1 MVRHRATI
9 GSCSSPFTCVAP
21 FVLRRASSN
30 EDREFT
36 ARNETMPLNTLRASS
51 SQQLA
56 SNVVDTAL
64 AALGAAAGLYLL
76 SFLEAAIDQP
86 MYASSLASSAVL
98 IFSGYRP
105 PPPRNVFLGTLVFTD
120 LWARTPD

>member
-1 MVRHRATI
+1 
-9 GSCSSPFTCVAP
+9 
-21 FVLRRASSN
+21 
-30 EDREFT
+30 
-36 ARNETMPLNTLRASS
+36 MPLNTLRASS

-76 SFLEAAIDQP
+76 SFLEAAIEQP